1 MGTINQLDGIYINT
15 LKIIK
20 NNKGDILRG
29 LRSDENFFNGFGEA
43 YFSKI
48 KFNIIKGWK
57 LHKEMTMNLI
67 VPYGI
72 VKFVFFDD
80 RKNSKTKGNFCEH
93 ILSQENYCRLTVS
106 PNIWFA
112 FMGLDDEDSIVL
124 NLSNILH
131 NENEVEGRLIEDIP
145 YDWKISE

>member
-1 MGTINQLDGIYINT
+1 MGTIKVFDGIDVNP

-20 NNKGDILRG
+20 NDKGDVLRG
-29 LRSDENFFNGFGEA
+29 LRSDEKLFKGFGEA

-48 KFNIIKGWK
+48 KFNTIKGWK
-57 LHKEMTMNLI
+57 LHKKMTMNLL
-67 VPYGI
+67 VPFGT

-80 RKNSKTKGNFCEH
+80 RKDSNTKGNFFEY
-93 ILSQENYCRLTVS
+93 ILSQENYYRLTVS

-112 FMGLDDEDSIVL
+112 FMGLDKEDSLIL

-131 NENEVEGRLIEDIP
+131 NDNEVEEKLIKEIS
-145 YDWKISE
+145 YDWKID